1 MKQKKILIANKYF
14 LMNYAIKCIF
24 QRIKDFEVI
33 GVAEDEVEQKI
44 EELNP
49 ELLVVEIDLLKMN
62 SFQLLTNLK
71 SQFPQL
77 KIIVLLDVESKPKLM
92 QILQYKLDGYLLK
105 NTTKEEL
112 ISAAQTVFKGESYY
126 SSSINKI
133 MLDDI
138 VTSHPPEINENVTE
152 LSMREKEVL
161 TLIAAGRNNEE
172 IAELLFISSN
182 TVLTHRRNIMRKLNV
197 NSTPQLI
204 LTGVRRGIISIN

>member
-33 GVAEDEVEQKI
+33 GVAEDEVEHKI

-49 ELLVVEIDLLKMN
+49 HLLVVEIDLLKMN

-71 SQFPQL
+71 SQFPEL
-77 KIIVLLDVESKPKLM
+77 KIIVLLDIESKSKLM
-92 QILQYKLDGYLLK
+92 QILQFKLDGYLLK

-112 ISAAQTVFKGESYY
+112 ISAAQTVFRGEFYY

-138 VTSHPPEINENVTE
+138 VTSSAPEIKENITE

-161 TLIAAGRNNEE
+161 TLIASGRNNEE
-172 IAELLFISSN
+172 IAEILFISSN

>member
-1 MKQKKILIANKYF
+1 
-14 LMNYAIKCIF
+14 
-24 QRIKDFEVI
+24 
-33 GVAEDEVEQKI
+33 
-44 EELNP
+44 
-49 ELLVVEIDLLKMN
+49 
-62 SFQLLTNLK
+62 
-71 SQFPQL
+71 
-77 KIIVLLDVESKPKLM
+77 LM